1 MSIDSVAWALAAGS
15 LTAAQGYNLNS
26 MVLMGDSRLAGFHYD
41 PAGKLRKSGANFIA
55 MGLRLSGQRMRC
67 ELDLAFSGYRSDQY
81 LSADRVSA
89 ALASNSHWLV
99 IYGIANDASQLS
111 DTVDH
116 FMVNIKPV
124 ADVWTATGRGVILI
138 TETGANNYTTAAQ
151 RGAVFRYNRQV
162 RDYCLAK
169 RSAVL
174 FDAAAIVMDP
184 SAVMTVNPA
193 YSADGLHI
201 GLMTGAYTL
210 GSKFADLIKQ
220 IAPPCDGLVY
230 SAGQVWVN
238 GATQIFDNPLFL
250 TTTGG
255 SGYSSGGTS
264 GTQFMT
270 GTVPLGIT
278 KVTAPAGSSVVG
290 SVVAGAYGN
299 DLQLAITAGAAG
311 DVNFVMDLANARAIL
326 GRTYYANCE
335 WDLVAGH
342 SNFQFAG
349 AYLEANRNSGTKI
362 TQDGIVAASSLNMPA
377 GAHTFVSETERLPI
391 TAGSGGWFGARF
403 IASFSAAGSAT
414 VKLRRFAVWGQ
425 QG

>member
-1 MSIDSVAWALAAGS
+1 MGILSDVVKASKH
-15 LTAAQGYNLNS
+15 YNLNS
-26 MVLMGDSRLAGFHYD
+26 AVFLGDSRLAGFHFD
-41 PAGKLRKSGANFIA
+41 PAGKMRKSGANFIA
-55 MGLRLSGQRMRC
+55 MALRLAGQRMRC
-67 ELDLAFSGYRSDQY
+67 EINLAFSGYRSDQY

-99 IYGIANDASQLS
+99 LYGVANDIGQLS

-116 FMVNIKPV
+116 FTVNIKPV
-124 ADVWTATGRGVILI
+124 ADAWTATGRGVILI
-138 TETGANNYTTAAQ
+138 TETGANNYATAAQ

-162 RDYCLAK
+162 RDYCLAN
-169 RSAVL
+169 RNAVL

-184 SAVMTVNPA
+184 SQPMTVNPA

-201 GLMTGAYTL
+201 GLMAGAYTL

-230 SAGQVWVN
+230 SAGQTWAN
-238 GATQIFDNPLFL
+238 GGTQIFDNPLFL

-278 KVTAPAGSSVVG
+278 KVTAPAGSSIVG

-311 DVNFVMDLANARAIL
+311 DVAFIMDFANARAIL
-326 GRTYYANCE
+326 GERYYANCE

-342 SNFQFAG
+342 NNFQSAG
-349 AYLEANRNSGTKI
+349 AYLEANRDNGTTV
-362 TQDGIVAASSLNMPA
+362 TQDGIVGASALSMPA
-377 GAHTFVSETERLPI
+377 GAGTFVSETERLLI
-391 TAGSGGWFGARF
+391 SAGSGGWFGARF
-403 IASFSAAGSAT
+403 IASFAGAGSAT
-414 VKLRRFAVWGQ
+414 IKLRRFGVWRQ
-425 QG
+425 MA